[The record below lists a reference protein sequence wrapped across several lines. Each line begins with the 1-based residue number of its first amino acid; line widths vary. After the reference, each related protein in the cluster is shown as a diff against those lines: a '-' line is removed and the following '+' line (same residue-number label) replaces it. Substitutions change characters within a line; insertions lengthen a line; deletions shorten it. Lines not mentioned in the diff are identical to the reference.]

1 VTIETNHEKSKNKSK
16 KLEIEV
22 KLKIDSIEKTRE
34 KILGLDFRGVVSYS
48 FEHNIVFDTPDGQL
62 KQKGILLRLRKG
74 LNKNTLTLKR
84 PPGPGKESTDY
95 KIKEE
100 IETDVSDFE
109 NTREIIRGLGYDI
122 FFIYEKYREIFKSSD
137 GRVIVT
143 IDHTPIG
150 DYMEIEADVEEIDRI
165 AVALGY
171 TKKDYITGSY
181 YTLFLE
187 HKKTGHMIF

>member
-1 VTIETNHEKSKNKSK
+1 MTIETNHKKNK
-16 KLEIEV
+16 KLEIEI
-22 KLKIDSIEKTRE
+22 KLKIDSIEKARE
-34 KILGLDFRGVVSYS
+34 KVLNLDLREVVPYS
-48 FEHNIVFDTPDGQL
+48 FEHNIVFDTPDAQL
-62 KQKGILLRLRKG
+62 KRKGFLLRLRKG

-84 PPGPGKESTDY
+84 PPGPRKESTGY

-109 NTREIIRGLGYDI
+109 NTQKIIRGLVYDI

-137 GRVIVT
+137 DRVTVT

-150 DYMEIEADVEEIDRI
+150 DYMEIEADFEEIDRI
-165 AVALGY
+165 AASLGY
-171 TKKDYITGSY
+171 SKKDYITGSY

-187 HKKTGHMIF
+187 HKKTGHMVF